1 MSGLI
6 ALPCRDAELVIGSL
20 IMRARQA
27 SEAVVV
33 IDEGSTARTAEIV
46 TCTGTPLVTRAP
58 SAEPYDG
65 LREAVAYATRT
76 GADLLVVL
84 FDDQLC
90 RQECIAR
97 LTGPARD
104 GTANLVIG
112 ENREGLIGLLVL
124 DRRAIG
130 RAFAQGDD
138 LGGPEGMVELA
149 EGMDLRTRRLR
160 IPEEEGAIVAPPA
173 TLTSALLG
181 LFTFTQPRAAS
192 AMYGSVF
199 LSVGVGAAGWS
210 LSSFNS
216 TALLHAEG
224 LVTGTALAVAGMLL
238 VTTSL
243 LSNSLSMIRKHQRS

>member
-33 IDEGSTARTAEIV
+33 IDEGSTDRTAEIV

-97 LTGPARD
+97 LTGPVRD
-104 GTANLVIG
+104 GTTDLVIG
-112 ENREGLIGLLVL
+112 ESGEDRIGLLVL
-124 DRRAIG
+124 DRRAIA
-130 RAFAQGDD
+130 RAFDKGSD
-138 LGGPEGMVELA
+138 LSGPEGMIEVA
-149 EGMDLRTRRLR
+149 ESFGLRVRRLR
-160 IPEEEGAIVAPPA
+160 IPGEGVAVAAPP
-173 TLTSALLG
+173 TLPSALLG

-192 AMYGSVF
+192 AMFGSVF
-199 LSVGVGAAGWS
+199 LSIGVGAAGWS
-210 LSSFNS
+210 LSTFNS

-224 LVTGTALAVAGMLL
+224 LVTGAALAVAGMLL

-243 LSNSLSMIRKHQRS
+243 LSNSLALIRKHQRS

>member
-20 IMRARQA
+20 IMRARQSA
-27 SEAVVV
+27 DAVVV
-33 IDEGSTARTAEIV
+33 IDEGSTDQTVDIV

-76 GADLLVVL
+76 GADRLVVL

-97 LTGPARD
+97 LTAPVRD
-104 GTANLVIG
+104 GETDLVIG
-112 ENREGLIGLLVL
+112 ESGDDLIGLLVL
-124 DRRAIG
+124 NRRAIG
-130 RAFAQGDD
+130 RAFARGSD
-138 LGGPEGMVELA
+138 LAGPDGMVEVA
-149 EGMDLRTRRLR
+149 KSDGLRTRRLR
-160 IPEEEGAIVAPPA
+160 IPEEGAVVAAPS
-173 TLTSALLG
+173 TLTSALLE

-238 VTTSL
+238 VASSL
-243 LSNSLSMIRKHQRS
+243 LSNSLSLIRKHQRS